1 MAVKSLWNYRA
12 VTSLSLDTPASAPAP
27 RFHAL
32 TVFTGSASGAD
43 LDYTEE
49 VRRLGTALA
58 GAEISVVYG
67 GGKVGLMGQIA
78 DAALE
83 AGGEVHGIIP
93 EVLIGREVGHHGLT
107 SLEIVED
114 MHTRKSRMAELGDGF
129 IALPGGMGTLEEFFE
144 VWTWQYLGLH
154 NKPVGLYNVKG
165 FWDPLLAMVDHM
177 VDEGFMSAWRREALV
192 ISADPQDLISQLRA
206 WTPPAGH

>member
-1 MAVKSLWNYRA
+1 M
-12 VTSLSLDTPASAPAP
+12 TSLSPDTPATTPDR
-27 RFHAL
+27 RFDAL

-49 VRRLGTALA
+49 VRRLGAALA
-58 GAEISVVYG
+58 GAEIGVVYG

-78 DAALE
+78 DAALQ

-93 EVLIGREVGHHGLT
+93 EVLMGREVGHHGLT
-107 SLEIVED
+107 SLEIVPD
-114 MHTRKSRMAELGDGF
+114 MHTRKSRMADLGDGF

-154 NKPVGLYNVKG
+154 AKPVGLYNVKG

-177 VDEGFMSAWRREALV
+177 VDEGFMSAWRRDALV
-192 ISADPQDLISQLRA
+192 ISTDPQDLIRALRS
-206 WTPPAGH
+206 WTPPIGH

>member
-1 MAVKSLWNYRA
+1 M
-12 VTSLSLDTPASAPAP
+12 TPLTPGTP
-27 RFHAL
+27 PTPEDHRFNAL

-49 VRRLGTALA
+49 VRRLGTDLA
-58 GAEISVVYG
+58 GAGVSVIYG

-83 AGGEVHGIIP
+83 AGGEVHGVIP
-93 EVLIGREVGHHGLT
+93 EVLMGREVGHHGLT
-107 SLEIVED
+107 SLEIVPD

-154 NKPVGLYNVKG
+154 AKPVGLYNVKG

-177 VDEGFMSAWRREALV
+177 VDEGFMAAWRRQDLV
-192 ISADPQDLISQLRA
+192 ISSEPEDLITQLRA
-206 WTPPAGH
+206 WTPPARS